1 MRLHLVVARYK
12 EDVDWIWKVS
22 PNWIPYVYE
31 KADNLTLARG
41 ISEQLNNVGR
51 EAHTY
56 LHHILSR
63 WDNLPDFA
71 AFVQGDPVFHHKN
84 LVEDLN
90 VVANYPYPMNWWP
103 LGHYCEC
110 DWNGAPQHGGL
121 PIGATWE
128 SLTGQRRNYFKFIV
142 GAQFIVSRERIQARS
157 RDFYERC
164 LALVDKDRGATVG
177 GQNDGLSWG
186 AHIMERFWE
195 HIFSE

>member
-12 EDVDWIWKVS
+12 EDVSWIDKVD

-31 KADNLTLARG
+31 KSANLTLARG
-41 ISEQLNNVGR
+41 ISEPLPNVGR

-56 LHHILSR
+56 LHHILAH
-63 WDNLPDFA
+63 WDKLPDFA
-71 AFVQGDPVFHHKN
+71 AFVQGDPVFHMP
-84 LVEDLN
+84 D
-90 VVANYPYPMNWWP
+90 VVQTINYYGLSPFEPFYP

-110 DWNGAPQHGGL
+110 DYNGAPQHGGL
-121 PIGATWE
+121 PIGSTWAN
-128 SLTGQRRNYFKFIV
+128 LTGQHRDRFKFVV

-177 GQNDGLSWG
+177 GHNDGLSWG
-186 AHIMERFWE
+186 AHVMERYWE